1 MPRPSNL
8 SSDNI
13 LRFLQV
19 KSDPASQDEIA
30 RGLHIRRADRRPLF
44 DMLSRLKKRR
54 LIEELPG
61 GRYRISS
68 KKGEPDGGGRG
79 SRERSGQTGR
89 GAAPQS
95 HDQSAAR
102 GAGSPGSAGIS
113 SRDEIKGR
121 L

>member
-1 MPRPSNL
+1 MPRPSHL
-8 SSDNI
+8 STDNI

-19 KSDPASQDEIA
+19 RSEPASADEIA
-30 RGLHIRRADRRPLF
+30 RGLHMRRADRRPLF

-89 GAAPQS
+89 EVDPQI
-95 HDQSAAR
+95 HDQSAGR
-102 GAGSPGSAGIS
+102 GAS
-113 SRDEIKGR
+113 